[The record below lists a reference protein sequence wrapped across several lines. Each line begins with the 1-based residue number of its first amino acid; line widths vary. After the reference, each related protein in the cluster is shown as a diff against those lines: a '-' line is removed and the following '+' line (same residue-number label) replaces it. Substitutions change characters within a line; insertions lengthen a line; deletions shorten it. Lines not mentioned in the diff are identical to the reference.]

1 MTATDIERPEPA
13 AADATQDATQGDTL
27 AAMQILL
34 AANIPVLLWGD
45 PGTGK
50 THTIEA
56 FARRA
61 GWETVS
67 VIASIHDPTDFA
79 GLPVRT
85 DAGVVFEPPAWA
97 RRTAQGDGVS
107 LVFFDEV
114 NTAVPAT
121 QNALMRVVLEGRVG
135 DLHLGDGVRFAA
147 AANPP
152 EHNSA
157 AWDLSAP
164 LANRFA
170 HLDWPVSYQDW
181 KAGYLGGWPDP
192 EPLDLDAAA
201 VDPHGREMVKWMQA
215 SFLATRPGLVC
226 EVPDNAT
233 TARGWPSPRSWER
246 LAECFAIADT
256 AAASDEVRW
265 LVASALVGDGAAAEY
280 LAYLRNL
287 DLPDPAEL
295 LAHPAGFGELQRSD
309 RQLAALD
316 AVVAAAA
323 ADPACWRDAFRV
335 CIVAAGC
342 GAPDIAAAAAMRL
355 AHTKPAT
362 ARLPPGHEVF
372 AQILTDAGL
381 LTDPD
386 T

>member
-1 MTATDIERPEPA
+1 MTTTQHRNSVPTAG
-13 AADATQDATQGDTL
+13 ATQADTL

-34 AANIPVLLWGD
+34 AAGIPVLLWGD

-56 FARRA
+56 FAQRA
-61 GWETVS
+61 GWRTVS

-85 DAGVVFEPPAWA
+85 EQGVVFEPPAWA
-97 RRTAQGDGVS
+97 RRTAGCDGAS

-114 NTAVPAT
+114 NTATPAT

-135 DLHLGDGVRFAA
+135 DLELGDGVRFAA

-152 EHNSA
+152 SQNSA

-170 HLDWPVSYQDW
+170 HLSWPVSFEDW

-192 EPLDLDAAA
+192 DPLDI
-201 VDPHGREMVKWMQA
+201 DPGAIDPFTNELVRLLQT
-215 SFLATRPGLVC
+215 SFLATRPALVC
-226 EVPDNAT
+226 EVPDNGAEL
-233 TARGWPSPRSWER
+233 RGWPSPRSWER
-246 LAECFAIADT
+246 LADCLAIADT
-256 AAASDEVRW
+256 AGVSGEVRL

-287 DLPDPAEL
+287 DLPDPKDL
-295 LAHPAGFGELQRSD
+295 LTYPAKFGELQRTD
-309 RQLAALD
+309 QQLAALD
-316 AVVAAAA
+316 AVVAATV
-323 ADPACWRDAFRV
+323 ADPKCWSDAFRV

-342 GAPDIAAAAAMRL
+342 GAPDVAASAAMRL
-355 AHTKPAT
+355 ARIKPT
-362 ARLPPGHEVF
+362 SVKLPAGHEVF

-381 LTDPD
+381 LEDPD

>member
-1 MTATDIERPEPA
+1 MTATEQQSPPTA
-13 AADATQDATQGDTL
+13 AGPTQGDTL
-27 AAMQILL
+27 VAMQILL
-34 AANIPVLLWGD
+34 AAGVPVLLWGD

-56 FARRA
+56 FARRC
-61 GWETVS
+61 GWRTVS

-97 RRTAQGDGVS
+97 KRAAQLNATS

-114 NTAVPAT
+114 NTATPAT

-135 DLHLGDGVRFAA
+135 DLELGQGVRFAA

-152 EHNSA
+152 AQNSA

-170 HLDWPVSYQDW
+170 HLSWPVSFEDW

-192 EPLDLDAAA
+192 EPLDIDPAA
-201 VDPHGREMVKWMQA
+201 VDPYSRELVRLLQA
-215 SFLATRPGLVC
+215 SFLATRPALVC

-233 TARGWPSPRSWER
+233 PPRGWPSPRSWER
-246 LAECFAIADT
+246 LAECLAIADT
-256 AAASDEVRW
+256 VGVTDDVR
-265 LVASALVGDGAAAEY
+265 LVVACALIGDGAAAEY

-287 DLPDPAEL
+287 DLPDPADL
-295 LAHPAGFGELQRSD
+295 LAHPARFGELQRSD
-309 RQLAALD
+309 QQFAALD

-323 ADPACWRDAFRV
+323 ADPKRWQDAFKV

-342 GAPDIAAAAAMRL
+342 GAPDVAASAAMRL
-355 AHTKPAT
+355 ADIKPAA
-362 ARLPPGHEVF
+362 ARLPPGHEIF
-372 AQILTDAGL
+372 AQILTDTGL
-381 LTDPD
+381 LDDQPDP
-386 T
+386 

>member
-1 MTATDIERPEPA
+1 MAATKQTDKTPA
-13 AADATQDATQGDTL
+13 AGATQADTL

-34 AANIPVLLWGD
+34 AAGVPVLLWGD

-56 FARRA
+56 FAQQA
-61 GWETVS
+61 GWPTVS

-97 RRTAQGDGVS
+97 KRAAELDGTS

-114 NTAVPAT
+114 NTATPAT

-135 DLHLGDGVRFAA
+135 DLDLGNSVRFAA

-152 EHNSA
+152 TQNSA
-157 AWDLSAP
+157 TWDLSAP

-170 HLDWPVSYQDW
+170 HLQWPVSFEDW
-181 KAGYLGGWPDP
+181 KVGYLGGWPDP
-192 EPLDLDAAA
+192 EPLDIDPTA
-201 VDPHGREMVKWMQA
+201 VDPYSRELIRLLQS
-215 SFLATRPGLVC
+215 SFLATRPALVC
-226 EVPDNAT
+226 DVPANGT
-233 TARGWPSPRSWER
+233 PPRGWPSPRSWER
-246 LAECFAIADT
+246 LAECLAIADT
-256 AAASDEVRW
+256 AAVTDDVRL
-265 LVASALVGDGAAAEY
+265 LVATALVGDGAAVEY

-287 DLPDPAEL
+287 DLPDPADL
-295 LAHPAGFGELQRSD
+295 LTHPAKFGELRRTDQ
-309 RQLAALD
+309 QFAALD

-323 ADPACWRDAFRV
+323 ADPERWSDAFKV

-342 GAPDIAAAAAMRL
+342 GAPDVAASAAMRL
-355 AHTKPAT
+355 ARTKPAS
-362 ARLPPGHEVF
+362 ARLPAGHEVF

-381 LTDPD
+381 LNPD

>member
-1 MTATDIERPEPA
+1 MTTTKQPNKPPA
-13 AADATQDATQGDTL
+13 AGTTQADTL

-34 AANIPVLLWGD
+34 AGDVPVLLWGD

-61 GWETVS
+61 GWRTVA

-97 RRTAQGDGVS
+97 RRTAEHDGTS

-114 NTAVPAT
+114 NTATPAT

-135 DLHLGDGVRFAA
+135 DLELGDRVRFAA

-152 EHNSA
+152 SQNSA

-170 HLDWPVSYQDW
+170 HLEWPVSFEDW

-192 EPLDLDAAA
+192 EPLHIDPEA
-201 VDPHGREMVKWMQA
+201 VDPYSTGLVRLLQT
-215 SFLATRPGLVC
+215 SFLATRPALVC
-226 EVPDNAT
+226 DVPENGA
-233 TARGWPSPRSWER
+233 APRGWPSPRSWQR
-246 LAECFAIADT
+246 LAHCLALADT
-256 AAASDEVRW
+256 AAVTDEVRL

-280 LAYLRNL
+280 LAYLRDL
-287 DLPDPAEL
+287 DLPDPKEL
-295 LAHPAGFGELQRSD
+295 LAHPAKFGELRRTDQ
-309 RQLAALD
+309 QFAALD

-323 ADPACWRDAFRV
+323 ADPKFWRDAFRV

-342 GAPDIAAAAAMRL
+342 GAPDVAASAAIRL
-355 AHTKPAT
+355 AQAKPT
-362 ARLPPGHEVF
+362 SARLPPGHEVF

-381 LTDPD
+381 LEHPD

>member
-1 MTATDIERPEPA
+1 MTATKQQESPA
-13 AADATQDATQGDTL
+13 VGATQADTL
-27 AAMQILL
+27 AAMQVLL
-34 AANIPVLLWGD
+34 AAGVPVLLWGD

-50 THTIEA
+50 THTVEA

-61 GWETVS
+61 GWCTVS

-97 RRTAQGDGVS
+97 RRAAEGEGVS

-114 NTAVPAT
+114 NTATPAT

-135 DLHLGDGVRFAA
+135 DLRLGEEVRFAA

-152 EHNSA
+152 SQNSA

-170 HLDWPVSYQDW
+170 HLQWPVSFEDW
-181 KAGYLGGWPDP
+181 RAGYLGGWPDP
-192 EPLDLDAAA
+192 EPLDVDAAS
-201 VDPHGREMVKWMQA
+201 VDPYSREMVRLLQA
-215 SFLATRPGLVC
+215 SFLATRPALVC
-226 EVPDNAT
+226 DVPDSAT
-233 TARGWPSPRSWER
+233 TPRGWPSPRSWER
-246 LAECFAIADT
+246 LADCLAIAD
-256 AAASDEVRW
+256 AAQVTDEVRL
-265 LVASALVGDGAAAEY
+265 LVACALVGDGAAAEY
-280 LAYLRNL
+280 LGYLRNL
-287 DLPDPAEL
+287 DLPDPGVL
-295 LAHPAGFGELQRSD
+295 LAHPAGFGELRRTDQ
-309 RQLAALD
+309 QLAALD

-323 ADPACWRDAFRV
+323 ADPKRWRDAFRV

-342 GAPDIAAAAAMRL
+342 GAPDVAASAAMRL
-355 AHTKPAT
+355 AETKPT
-362 ARLPPGHEVF
+362 AASLPPGYEVF
-372 AQILTDAGL
+372 AEILTDAGL
-381 LTDPD
+381 LEGPD

>member
-1 MTATDIERPEPA
+1 MTTTKQRNRPPTA
-13 AADATQDATQGDTL
+13 GATQADTL

-34 AANIPVLLWGD
+34 AAGIPVLLWGD

-61 GWETVS
+61 GWRTVS

-97 RRTAQGDGVS
+97 RRTAENDGMS

-114 NTAVPAT
+114 NTATPAT

-135 DLHLGDGVRFAA
+135 DLELGESVRFAA

-152 EHNSA
+152 SQNSA

-170 HLDWPVSYQDW
+170 HLEWPVSFEDW

-192 EPLDLDAAA
+192 DPLDIDLSTI
-201 VDPHGREMVKWMQA
+201 DPYSRELVRLLQA
-215 SFLATRPGLVC
+215 SFLATRPALVC
-226 EVPDNAT
+226 EVPDSG
-233 TARGWPSPRSWER
+233 TALRGWPSPRSWER
-246 LAECFAIADT
+246 LADCLAIADT
-256 AAASDEVRW
+256 TGVSDEVRL

-287 DLPDPAEL
+287 DLPDPKDL
-295 LAHPAGFGELQRSD
+295 LTYPAKFGELQRTD
-309 RQLAALD
+309 QQLAALD

-323 ADPACWRDAFRV
+323 ADPKCWRDAFRV

-342 GAPDIAAAAAMRL
+342 GVPDVAASAAMRL
-355 AHTKPAT
+355 AEIKPT
-362 ARLPPGHEVF
+362 SVRLPAGHEVF
-372 AQILTDAGL
+372 ARILADAGL
-381 LTDPD
+381 LEDPD

>member
-1 MTATDIERPEPA
+1 MTAVETEQPE
-13 AADATQDATQGDTL
+13 ADPGVGVTQADTL

-34 AANIPVLLWGD
+34 AAGIPVLLWGD

-56 FARRA
+56 FAQQA

-85 DAGVVFEPPAWA
+85 EAGVVFEPPAWA
-97 RRTAQGDGVS
+97 RRTAQAGGVS

-135 DLHLGDGVRFAA
+135 DLHLGAGVRFAA

-152 EHNSA
+152 QHNSA

-170 HLDWPVSYQDW
+170 HLDWPVSYRDW

-192 EPLDLDAAA
+192 APLHIDADA
-201 VDPHGREMVKWMQA
+201 VDPHGLEMVKWMQA
-215 SFLATRPGLVC
+215 SFLATRPALVC
-226 EVPDNAT
+226 EVPDST
-233 TARGWPSPRSWER
+233 TNMRGWPSPRSWER
-246 LAECFAIADT
+246 LAECLAIADT
-256 AAASDEVRW
+256 AQTTDEVRL

-280 LAYLRNL
+280 LSYLRNL

-295 LAHPAGFGELQRSD
+295 LAHPAGFAELQRSD
-309 RQLAALD
+309 QQLAALD

-323 ADPACWRDAFRV
+323 EDPKRWRDAFRV
-335 CIVAAGC
+335 CIVAASC
-342 GAPDIAAAAAMRL
+342 GAPDIAASAAMRL
-355 AHTKPAT
+355 AKTMPAAAT
-362 ARLPPGHEVF
+362 LPAGYEVF
-372 AQILTDAGL
+372 TDILTDAGL

>member
-1 MTATDIERPEPA
+1 MTNHTNNTPA
-13 AADATQDATQGDTL
+13 GATQTDTL

-34 AANIPVLLWGD
+34 TADVPVLLWGD

-56 FARRA
+56 FARRC
-61 GWETVS
+61 GWDTVS

-79 GLPVRT
+79 GLPMRT

-97 RRTAQGDGVS
+97 RRTADSDAMS

-114 NTAVPAT
+114 NTATPAT

-135 DLHLGDGVRFAA
+135 DLELGESVRFAA

-152 EHNSA
+152 SQNSA

-170 HLDWPVSYQDW
+170 HLEWPVSFEDW

-192 EPLDLDAAA
+192 DPVDIDLNAI
-201 VDPHGREMVKWMQA
+201 DPYNIELVKLLQT
-215 SFLATRPGLVC
+215 SFLATRPALLC
-226 EVPDNAT
+226 DVPDNG
-233 TARGWPSPRSWER
+233 TAPRGWPSPRSWER
-246 LAECFAIADT
+246 LAECLALADT
-256 AAASDEVRW
+256 VKVGDEVRF
-265 LVASALVGDGAAAEY
+265 LVASALVGDGTAAEY

-287 DLPDPAEL
+287 DLPDPKEL
-295 LAHPAGFGELQRSD
+295 LTYPAKFGELRRSD
-309 RQLAALD
+309 QQFAALD
-316 AVVAAAA
+316 AVVATVA
-323 ADPACWRDAFRV
+323 ADPQRWRDGFRV
-335 CIVAAGC
+335 CIVAASC
-342 GAPDIAAAAAMRL
+342 GVPDVAASAAMRL
-355 AHTKPAT
+355 AQTKPT
-362 ARLPPGHEVF
+362 SVRLPPGHEVF

-381 LTDPD
+381 LEDSD

>member
-1 MTATDIERPEPA
+1 MTTTDIDHPEPA
-13 AADATQDATQGDTL
+13 AAAATQADTL

-34 AANIPVLLWGD
+34 TANIPVLLWGE

-56 FARRA
+56 FAQRA

-97 RRTAQGDGVS
+97 RRTAAGDGVS

-121 QNALMRVVLEGRVG
+121 QNALMRVVLEKRVG
-135 DLHLGDGVRFAA
+135 DLHLGAGVRFAA

-164 LANRFA
+164 LASRFA
-170 HLDWPVSYQDW
+170 HLDWPVSFQDW

-192 EPLDLDAAA
+192 QPLNIDFDA
-201 VDPHGREMVKWMQA
+201 VDPHSREMIKWMQA
-215 SFLATRPGLVC
+215 SFLATRPSLVC
-226 EVPDNAT
+226 QVPDNAT
-233 TARGWPSPRSWER
+233 AARGWPSPRSWER
-246 LAECFAIADT
+246 LADCLAIADT
-256 AAASDEVRW
+256 AGASDEVRW

-287 DLPDPAEL
+287 DLPDPTEL
-295 LAHPAGFGELQRSD
+295 LAHPAGYGELQRGD
-309 RQLAALD
+309 QQLAALD

-323 ADPACWRDAFRV
+323 TDPSCWRDAFRV
-335 CIVAAGC
+335 CIVAADC
-342 GAPDIAAAAAMRL
+342 GTPDIAASAAMRL
-355 AHTKPAT
+355 AKSKPTT

-372 AQILTDAGL
+372 ADILTDTGL

>member
-1 MTATDIERPEPA
+1 MNTTTKRNKPPVAGV
-13 AADATQDATQGDTL
+13 TQADTL

-34 AANIPVLLWGD
+34 AVGIPVLLWGD

-56 FARRA
+56 FARRV
-61 GWETVS
+61 GWRTVS

-97 RRTAQGDGVS
+97 RGTAESEGVS

-114 NTAVPAT
+114 NTATPAT

-135 DLHLGDGVRFAA
+135 DLDLGERVRFAA

-152 EHNSA
+152 SQNSA

-170 HLDWPVSYQDW
+170 HLEWPVSFEDW

-192 EPLDLDAAA
+192 EPLDIDPGTVDAYTK
-201 VDPHGREMVKWMQA
+201 ELVKLFQV
-215 SFLATRPGLVC
+215 SFLATRPVLVC
-226 EVPDNAT
+226 EVPDNGA
-233 TARGWPSPRSWER
+233 APKGWPSPRSWER
-246 LAECFAIADT
+246 LADCLALADT
-256 AAASDEVRW
+256 AEVSDEVRL

-287 DLPDPAEL
+287 DLPDPKEL
-295 LAHPAGFGELQRSD
+295 LEHPAKFGELRRSD
-309 RQLAALD
+309 QQLAALE
-316 AVVAAAA
+316 AVVAVAA
-323 ADPACWRDAFRV
+323 ADPKRWRDAFRV
-335 CIVAAGC
+335 CIVAASC
-342 GAPDIAAAAAMRL
+342 GAPDVAASAAMRL
-355 AHTKPAT
+355 TEIKPT
-362 ARLPPGHEVF
+362 AASLPAGHEVF

-381 LTDPD
+381 LEDPD

>member
-1 MTATDIERPEPA
+1 MTTTKQRDTPPTAG
-13 AADATQDATQGDTL
+13 ATQADTL

-34 AANIPVLLWGD
+34 AAGVPVLLWGD

-50 THTIEA
+50 TFTVEA

-61 GWETVS
+61 GWCTVS

-85 DAGVVFEPPAWA
+85 EAGVVFEPPAWA
-97 RRTAQGDGVS
+97 RRAADSGGMS

-114 NTAVPAT
+114 NTATPAT

-135 DLHLGDGVRFAA
+135 DLELGDQVRFAA

-152 EHNSA
+152 SQNSA

-170 HLDWPVSYQDW
+170 HLEWPVSFEDW

-192 EPLDLDAAA
+192 EPVDIDPCA
-201 VDPHGREMVKWMQA
+201 VDPYSRELVRLLQA
-215 SFLATRPGLVC
+215 SFLASRPALLC
-226 EVPDNAT
+226 EVPDNGT
-233 TARGWPSPRSWER
+233 ELRGWPSPRSWER
-246 LAECFAIADT
+246 LAECLAIADT
-256 AAASDEVRW
+256 AEVADEVRL

-280 LAYLRNL
+280 LGYLRNL
-287 DLPDPAEL
+287 DLPDPKEL
-295 LAHPAGFGELQRSD
+295 LAYPSNFGELQRTD
-309 RQLAALD
+309 QQLAALD

-323 ADPACWRDAFRV
+323 ADPNCWRDAFRV

-342 GAPDIAAAAAMRL
+342 GAPDVAASAAMRL
-355 AHTKPAT
+355 AKTKPTA

-372 AQILTDAGL
+372 APILSDAGL
-381 LTDPD
+381 LEDPR

>member
-1 MTATDIERPEPA
+1 MTAVKTDQPEPA
-13 AADATQDATQGDTL
+13 VGVTQADTL

-34 AANIPVLLWGD
+34 AAGVPVLLWGD

-56 FARRA
+56 FAHRA

-97 RRTAQGDGVS
+97 RRTAAGDGVS

-135 DLHLGDGVRFAA
+135 DLHLGEGVRFAA

-152 EHNSA
+152 QHNSA

-170 HLDWPVSYQDW
+170 HLEWPVSYHDW

-192 EPLDLDAAA
+192 APLHIDADA
-201 VDPHGREMVKWMQA
+201 VDAHGLEMVKWMQA
-215 SFLATRPGLVC
+215 SFLATRPALVC

-233 TARGWPSPRSWER
+233 ANMRGWPSPRSWER
-246 LAECFAIADT
+246 LAECLAIADT
-256 AAASDEVRW
+256 AQTSAEVRL

-280 LAYLRNL
+280 LSYLRNL

-295 LAHPAGFGELQRSD
+295 LAHPAGFAELQRSD
-309 RQLAALD
+309 QQLAALD

-323 ADPACWRDAFRV
+323 EDPKRWRDAFRV
-335 CIVAAGC
+335 CIVAASC
-342 GAPDIAAAAAMRL
+342 GAPDIAASAAMRL
-355 AHTKPAT
+355 AKTMPA
-362 ARLPPGHEVF
+362 AAALPPGYEVF
-372 AQILTDAGL
+372 TDILTDAGL

>member
-1 MTATDIERPEPA
+1 MTAVETAQPEPA
-13 AADATQDATQGDTL
+13 VEGVTQADTL

-34 AANIPVLLWGD
+34 AAGIPVLLWGD

-56 FARRA
+56 FAQQA

-85 DAGVVFEPPAWA
+85 NEGVVFEPPAWA
-97 RRTAQGDGVS
+97 RRTAASGGVS

-135 DLHLGDGVRFAA
+135 DLDLGAGVRFAA

-170 HLDWPVSYQDW
+170 HLEWPVTYRDW

-192 EPLDLDAAA
+192 EPLDIDADA
-201 VDPHGREMVKWMQA
+201 VDPHVLEMVKWMQA

-233 TARGWPSPRSWER
+233 AARGWPSPRSWER
-246 LAECFAIADT
+246 LAECLAIADT
-256 AAASDEVRW
+256 AQASDEVRL
-265 LVASALVGDGAAAEY
+265 LVASALVGEGAAAEY
-280 LAYLRNL
+280 LSYLRNL

-295 LAHPAGFGELQRSD
+295 LAHPAGFAELQRSD
-309 RQLAALD
+309 QQLAALD

-323 ADPACWRDAFRV
+323 EDPKRWRDAFRV
-335 CIVAAGC
+335 CIVAASC
-342 GAPDIAAAAAMRL
+342 GAPDIAASAATRL
-355 AHTKPAT
+355 AKTMPPT
-362 ARLPPGHEVF
+362 TSLPPGYEVF
-372 AQILTDAGL
+372 TDILTDAGL

>member
-1 MTATDIERPEPA
+1 MTTTKQRNRPT
-13 AADATQDATQGDTL
+13 AADATQADTL

-34 AANIPVLLWGD
+34 AAGIPVLLWGD

-61 GWETVS
+61 GWRTVS

-97 RRTAQGDGVS
+97 RRTAESEGVS

-114 NTAVPAT
+114 NTATPAT

-135 DLHLGDGVRFAA
+135 DLELGESVRFAA

-152 EHNSA
+152 SQNSA
-157 AWDLSAP
+157 AWDISAP

-170 HLDWPVSYQDW
+170 HLEWPVNFEDW

-192 EPLDLDAAA
+192 DPLDIDLSTI
-201 VDPHGREMVKWMQA
+201 DPYSRELVRLLQA
-215 SFLATRPGLVC
+215 SFLATRPALVC
-226 EVPDNAT
+226 EVPENG
-233 TARGWPSPRSWER
+233 TALRGWPSPRSWER
-246 LAECFAIADT
+246 LADCLAIADT
-256 AAASDEVRW
+256 AGVSDEVRL

-280 LAYLRNL
+280 LSYLRHL
-287 DLPDPAEL
+287 DLPDPKDL
-295 LAHPAGFGELQRSD
+295 LTYPAKFGELQRTD
-309 RQLAALD
+309 QQLAALD

-323 ADPACWRDAFRV
+323 ADPKCWRDAFRV

-342 GAPDIAAAAAMRL
+342 GAPDVAASAAMRL
-355 AHTKPAT
+355 AEIKPT
-362 ARLPPGHEVF
+362 SARLPAGHEVF
-372 AQILTDAGL
+372 ARILADAGL
-381 LTDPD
+381 LEDSD